1 MIKQLASNMTRL
13 RKNGVEILF
22 SYETP
27 VAGYD
32 EHGAFKTDRKFSPT
46 TSRHIS
52 KYFTNFCG
60 YSSKQAREIPQA
72 DIEAKVRVI

>member
-32 EHGAFKTDRKFSPT
+32 EHGAFKTDTKFSST
-46 TSRHIS
+46 TTRHIS
-52 KYFTNFCG
+52 KYFVANGF
-60 YSSKQAREIPQA
+60 SSKQAREIPQA

>member
-13 RKNGVEILF
+13 RKGGIEILF

-32 EHGAFKTDRKFSPT
+32 EQGAFKTDKYFSST

-52 KYFTNFCG
+52 KYFTANG

-72 DIEAKVRVI
+72 DIEAKVGA

>member
-32 EHGAFKTDRKFSPT
+32 EHGAFKTDTKFSST
-46 TSRHIS
+46 TSRHIR
-52 KYFTNFCG
+52 KYCTANG